1 MSPHT
6 GTQIR
11 MASLLGPYGISHE
24 PGVWIA
30 ALLTLAVFSFLY
42 KDNVFY
48 RIAENI
54 FVGVSSAWL
63 FATYIQSDLIEDMLI
78 KAFPRAFHQAGNP
91 SWIPL
96 GGGLIGLLIL
106 SRLIPRLTWVSRWGI
121 AFVIGFQTGLQ
132 LFSAIDAYLLKQL
145 RAALVPLLVP
155 GQIGQTVKNA
165 LMTLGTFSGLSY
177 FYFSK
182 EHKGA
187 FGILT
192 RIGIWFLMIS
202 FGAAYGSTVMTRMSI
217 LIDRIYFLFST
228 WLGVVH

>member
-1 MSPHT
+1 MSHD
-6 GTQIR
+6 
-11 MASLLGPYGISHE
+11 

-30 ALLTLAVFSFLY
+30 AFLTLAVFSFLY
-42 KDNVFY
+42 KDNIFY

-63 FATYIQSDLIEDMLI
+63 FATYIQSDLIEDMFL
-78 KAFPRAFHQAGNP
+78 KAFPGAFHHPGTP
-91 SWIPL
+91 SWVPL
-96 GGGLIGLLIL
+96 GGGIIGLLIL
-106 SRLIPRLTWVSRWGI
+106 SRLLPRISWMSRWGI

-145 RAALVPLLVP
+145 RAAIVPLFVP
-155 GQIGQTVKNA
+155 GNLGLTMKNW

-182 EHKGA
+182 EHKGT

-192 RIGIWFLMIS
+192 RVGIWFLMIS
-202 FGAAYGSTVMTRMSI
+202 FGAAYGSTVMTRMSV
-217 LIDRIYFLFST
+217 LIDRIDFLFST
-228 WLGVVH
+228 WLGVIHG